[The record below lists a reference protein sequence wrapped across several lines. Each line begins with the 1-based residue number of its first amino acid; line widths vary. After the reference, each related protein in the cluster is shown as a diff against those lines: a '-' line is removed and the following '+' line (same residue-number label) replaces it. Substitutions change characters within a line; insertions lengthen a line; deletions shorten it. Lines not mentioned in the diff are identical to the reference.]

1 MHPQLAIS
9 YYNGLL
15 ELIVLDD
22 SELEATDYEIWDEV
36 PKLNVSRAVAD
47 GKVVRKGQI
56 VSFMTLRFH
65 EDTPVIIKAL
75 DFAFTPSKYDVPELG
90 LTGAT
95 LKEIFQKVHQHYAQ
109 KSSKGDDWS
118 T

>member
-1 MHPQLAIS
+1 MHPRLAIS

-22 SELEATDYEIWDEV
+22 SELEATDYEIWDEI
-36 PKLNVSRAVAD
+36 PKLNVSKALED

-65 EDTPVIIKAL
+65 EDAPIIIKAL
-75 DFAFTPSKYDVPELG
+75 ESVFIPSKYDVPELG
-90 LTGAT
+90 LTGAP
-95 LKEIFQKVHQHYAQ
+95 LKGIFRRVHQQYAKERQ
-109 KSSKGDDWS
+109 KQ
-118 T
+118 

>member
-1 MHPQLAIS
+1 MYPKLAIS

-36 PKLNVSRAVAD
+36 PRLNVSRAVAD

-56 VSFMTLRFH
+56 VSFMALRFH
-65 EDTPVIIKAL
+65 EDAPVIIKAL
-75 DFAFTPSKYDVPELG
+75 ESVFTPSKYDVPELG
-90 LTGAT
+90 LIGAP
-95 LKEIFQKVHQHYAQ
+95 LRKIFQKVHQQYAQ
-109 KSSKGDDWS
+109 KSGKRND
-118 T
+118 